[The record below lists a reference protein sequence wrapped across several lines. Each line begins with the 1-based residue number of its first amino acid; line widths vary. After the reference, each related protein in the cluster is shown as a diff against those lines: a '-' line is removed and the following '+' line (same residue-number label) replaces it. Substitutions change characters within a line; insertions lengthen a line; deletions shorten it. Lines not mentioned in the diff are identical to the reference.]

1 MSAGHCDM
9 KNGRRSGWAVLAM
22 LALVGLASGPAE
34 ASRPTARPAALT
46 ATHLRAAPAAAWSN
60 TRSGVRGTAAA
71 RRQSV
76 PTPPPAA
83 HRTRTSV
90 PSAVA
95 GRRDDDSGR
104 RRSPESRFT
113 PESARNGAWLA
124 GRLPVAVRDR
134 HAAASVAIFHDANAP
149 PLPVTAVAG
158 RRS

>member
-1 MSAGHCDM
+1 M
-9 KNGRRSGWAVLAM
+9 KNGRRSGWAVLAT
-22 LALVGLASGPAE
+22 LALVGLVSAPAQ

-46 ATHLRAAPAAAWSN
+46 GAHLRAAPATPWSN
-60 TRSGVRGTAAA
+60 PRTGVRGRAAT
-71 RRQSV
+71 RREPV
-76 PTPPPAA
+76 PAPPPAA
-83 HRTRTSV
+83 HRTHTSV

-113 PESARNGAWLA
+113 PQTARNGAWLA
-124 GRLPVAVRDR
+124 GCLPVAVRDR

-149 PLPVTAVAG
+149 PVPVTAVAG